1 MLNRLG
7 ALWRLGW
14 SPIASYFILLLVF
27 FALALL
33 TSANRLNL
41 WSAVLVAFLF
51 STVLALIMYA
61 RLISPLEE
69 MASIAQDMARG
80 NLEQEIRIFAQD
92 EIGDLAR
99 SINYMA
105 RQLKTNIDDII
116 AEKNRI
122 QAILASMA
130 DGVIAMDPWGR
141 VILVNPVVEKLFGI
155 TQEASRGKNILRI
168 IRNNELEKMINHA
181 LETGQPIDKL
191 VEIQTPDPFIFYVN
205 VTPFKNG
212 GAEQGG
218 LVAVLKDITERKR
231 VEEMRS
237 DFVAN
242 VSHELRT
249 PLTSIRG
256 FAETLLDGAVEDPK
270 VARPFLEIINTETER
285 LSRLIDELLNLSKI
299 EDKRAIPNWQ
309 PLNIGNLIDRAVTI
323 LKPKALEKEITIDV
337 EASETIPVFEGDADM
352 MCQVLI
358 NLIDNSISYTQS
370 GGEIHIRAS
379 AGAHEL
385 KVDVQDNGIGIPQES
400 LHRVFERFY
409 RVDKARSREQGGTG
423 LGLSI
428 VKHIIDAHHGTVQV
442 ESNLGVGSTFSFV
455 LPLAIPNH
463 SE

>member
-1 MLNRLG
+1 MLKRLG
-7 ALWRLGW
+7 TLWRLGW
-14 SPIASYFILLLVF
+14 SPISSYFIQLLVF

-33 TSANRLNL
+33 TSVSRLNP
-41 WSAVLVAFLF
+41 WSALLVAFLF
-51 STVLALIMYA
+51 TVILAMIMYA

-80 NLEQEIRIFAQD
+80 NLDQEIRIFAQD

-130 DGVIAMDPWGR
+130 DGVIALDPWGR

-155 TQEASRGKNILRI
+155 TQESCRGKNILRI
-168 IRNNELEKMINHA
+168 IHNNELEKMINHA
-181 LETGQPIDKL
+181 LETGQPVDKL
-191 VEIQTPDPFIFYVN
+191 VEIHAPDPFVFYVN
-205 VTPFKNG
+205 VTPLENG
-212 GAEQGG
+212 GADQGG

-299 EDKRAIPNWQ
+299 EDKKTIPNWEM
-309 PLNIGNLIDRAVTI
+309 LDIASLINKAVTI

-337 EASETIPVFEGDADM
+337 EAPETLPAFEGDADM
-352 MCQVLI
+352 LCQVLI

-370 GGEIHIRAS
+370 GGEIQIKAS
-379 AGAHEL
+379 AGSGEL
-385 KVDVQDNGIGIPQES
+385 KVDVKDNGIGIPQES

-428 VKHIIDAHHGTVQV
+428 VKHIIDAHHGTVHV
-442 ESNLGVGSTFSFV
+442 ESSLGLGSTFSFS
-455 LPLAIPNH
+455 LPLTVPGH
-463 SE
+463 SK

>member
-1 MLNRLG
+1 MFSRLG
-7 ALWRLGW
+7 TLWRIGW
-14 SPIASYFILLLVF
+14 SSIASYFILLLVF
-27 FALALL
+27 LALAML

-41 WSAVLVAFLF
+41 WGAVLVALLC

-61 RLISPLEE
+61 RLISPLQE
-69 MASIAQDMARG
+69 MAGVAQDMARG
-80 NLEQEIRIFAQD
+80 NLDQEIRIFAQD

-130 DGVIAMDPWGR
+130 DGVIAVDPWGR

-155 TQEASRGKNILRI
+155 TLEASRGKNILRI
-168 IRNNELEKMINHA
+168 IHNSELEKMINHA
-181 LETGQPIDKL
+181 LETGKPVDKQ
-191 VEIQTPDPFIFYVN
+191 VEIQTPDPIIFYVN
-205 VTPFKNG
+205 VTPLKSG
-212 GAEQGG
+212 GTDKGG

-256 FAETLLDGAVEDPK
+256 FAETLLDGAVEDHK

-299 EDKRAIPNWQ
+299 EDRKTIPNWQ
-309 PLNIGNLIDRAVTI
+309 TLNINSLIDRAVAI
-323 LKPKALEKEITIDV
+323 LKPRALEKEITIGV
-337 EASETIPVFEGDADM
+337 EAPETLPPFEGDADM
-352 MCQVLI
+352 ICQVLI

-370 GGEIHIRAS
+370 GGEVYIRAA
-379 AGAHEL
+379 AGANEL

-400 LHRVFERFY
+400 LCRVFERFY

-428 VKHIIDAHHGTVQV
+428 VKHIVDAHHGSVQV
-442 ESNLGVGSTFSFV
+442 ESSVGMGSTFSFV
-455 LPLAIPNH
+455 LPLHTQPTA
-463 SE
+463 

>member
-7 ALWRLGW
+7 TLWRLGW
-14 SPIASYFILLLVF
+14 SPIASYFLLLLVF
-27 FALALL
+27 FALSLL
-33 TSANRLNL
+33 TSVNRLNL
-41 WSAVLVAFLF
+41 WHAGLVAFF
-51 STVLALIMYA
+51 FATVLALIMYA
-61 RLISPLEE
+61 RFISPLEE

-122 QAILASMA
+122 QAILTSMA

-141 VILVNPVVEKLFGI
+141 VILINPVVEKLFGI
-155 TQEASRGKNILRI
+155 TLEASRGKNIFRI

-181 LETGQPIDKL
+181 LETGQPINKL
-191 VEIQTPDPFIFYVN
+191 VEIQTTDPFIFYVN
-205 VTPFKNG
+205 VTPLENG
-212 GAEQGG
+212 GSDQGG
-218 LVAVLKDITERKR
+218 LVAVLKDVTERKR

-256 FAETLLDGAVEDPK
+256 FAETLLDGAVVDSK

-299 EDKRAIPNWQ
+299 EDRKTIPSWQ
-309 PLNIGNLIDRAVTI
+309 PLNISNLINSAVTI
-323 LKPKALEKEITIDV
+323 LKPKALEKEITIGVD
-337 EASETIPVFEGDADM
+337 APETLPIFEGDADM
-352 MCQVLI
+352 LCQVLI
-358 NLIDNSISYTQS
+358 NLIDNSISYTLQ
-370 GGEIHIRAS
+370 GGEIYIKAS
-379 AGAHEL
+379 AGPNEL

-428 VKHIIDAHHGTVQV
+428 VKHIVDVHHGSVQV
-442 ESNLGVGSTFSFV
+442 ESNVGLGSTFSFV
-455 LPLAIPNH
+455 LPLIVPNH
-463 SE
+463 SK